1 MNSPS
6 RTNHD
11 LTAFASRLSQPGS
24 TTPIDPHP
32 GVRGRWQPTRC
43 GVVNSWKWA
52 NEQFFYGSGWLA
64 MVGSNGSGKSLTGAT
79 FCPTLIDGDVS
90 QRSLSASGLSAGT
103 LHSTHTLGHSGP
115 PKVGVWW
122 QEYGFTPG
130 DGDDDQET
138 RWLTVGMWLRSRGGT
153 NSTVDRAWFI
163 VPTRVG
169 IGLVLERD
177 RSPVS
182 IEDLAQQLAQHDGQL
197 FTSEQMAK
205 GARKHLTVVADES
218 SFAEAIRATL
228 YEPLDA
234 DQVDALT
241 TVLRALRSVQAN
253 DKVSPTYMQST
264 LTSAL
269 PALDGIK
276 VKRLAEALAKTE
288 QLQTRL
294 GSAKSEH
301 AVLSKIAS
309 AYRRY
314 ARAVAVRA
322 SAYLLERDSTVQQ
335 LARSEA
341 SLKRQLR
348 QQEETHR
355 SASSAAE
362 ELREEID
369 RLGATVG
376 MLQLKVDGHP
386 GASLDRLGDEAERRE
401 QDAERY
407 KVDAAEAEDRA
418 EGTRQSSKEASEK
431 AAEAARHLKALLGE
445 LRIQAEEA
453 NAEAFHDRLKSVAA
467 PLISHPSAQPPAATE
482 ADARAAKEVFQAWL
496 DQRTVTIEKI
506 NKTLATLLAACKVR
520 DDASDDYVELK
531 QQAEIKEQEW
541 DALGEKAEVVED
553 EARAEITRLI
563 STFRYFSAPPEELL
577 SSAPLRADALE
588 RWAEQSL
595 RQALRTIDV
604 EGRKAEVVGL
614 DKLLAEALHRRH
626 GVQTAARESARRC
639 TDTLSDLN
647 SRLLELIEPPQSFR
661 ELSDAVSQAAQ
672 LCSPERDLTGLDAAG
687 SLEHVATLA
696 GAAEQ
701 AVRGRR
707 TQLQEAERLIR
718 EQGVARTKAQD
729 SDDQANTAETEAH
742 QAAQTLASAER
753 AAEDA
758 AVTWVSG
765 VRQWAEELQ
774 ELDRTRLR
782 LPAHTPIGDA
792 DIDCLASD
800 VSEAR
805 DTAITRL
812 AATRT
817 KAQDDAT
824 RLSGL
829 LDDVD
834 GRIIEAEQEMTGP
847 DEPSWRPDRT
857 GRSGAPLWALVEF
870 APGLDDELAG
880 RLEGGLLAAGLLD
893 AWVSSD
899 GTWAEG
905 DVHLVAGAPV
915 DGPTLADLLVPDSDS
930 SIPSDRVH
938 ALLTSIP
945 LTAADALP
953 KADVHTVV
961 GVDGTVRSGVLSA
974 SSPTGWE
981 SQFIGAAARE
991 RARQLLLARL
1001 RNEREN
1007 TAAQLREAEEAVQRA
1022 QASILRIKEESRY
1035 PDPAPLIEERRVA
1048 EQRSI
1053 EAKQL
1058 RDKATTARDVASE
1071 QTVFAD
1077 QAELAAAE
1085 ACEAARVLP
1094 DLDAIRVA
1102 LNVCIDVPSLVERV
1116 LGAGRSA
1123 INTAAAV
1130 HEAVLQVREY
1140 EAQQAAAAVALAEA
1154 RESAE
1159 AADAEHT
1166 ALPPL
1171 DVVRKAQVDARTA
1184 EREARSATSAAER
1197 AKATL
1202 EERER
1207 GVTEARS
1214 QLSKVARTTDGRVL
1228 PTDPDLVD
1236 AYSTTITELRS
1247 RVSDWA
1253 EATARTLLLA
1263 SDAAKQH
1270 TVVHD
1275 AEERAREL
1283 VSRAQ
1288 RERAEA
1294 TKARHMYGEELRQ
1307 HGLPYQQLVAELS
1320 TKRVDLARAKNR
1332 QGEELRKANEADKE
1346 TVRVTER
1353 LNAQAEKFVAGQ
1365 AALERSV
1372 AEVQSLFDR
1381 DLISE
1386 LVSTGPLIRPD
1397 AAGEASDVARQ
1408 VILQRGLDSSI
1419 TPESAEREESSAFK
1433 EVGTRVQKIRLDLS
1447 RLSRDISLE
1456 DVPDTSWR
1464 RVVVTERTQAVG
1476 GLSSEVASTK
1486 PLRSALDD
1494 LGRSIETL
1502 ESDFDEQV
1510 RTEVKGAIL
1519 TDLRKHIQVRIQ
1531 LAKEIVSGI
1540 TSTLATV
1547 RTGVAR
1553 VGVKL
1558 GWEPNESDPVAREA
1572 LALVQD
1578 LDTEGEFDRMYSFFV
1593 QQLLHEERTEASWPE
1608 RVQNV
1613 FDYRSWF
1620 KWDISLT
1627 HTDFSEPG
1635 SPAEV
1640 FRTVSPRRN
1649 PLDKLSA
1656 GEKRLA
1662 TMLPL
1667 LAAARAFYE
1676 ADGYVG
1682 PRMIFIDELNSA
1694 LDEQNLRKLLALLRS
1709 WDFDVLVTLPSMQPL
1724 LVKETGAIGIHK
1736 IFHEGSSLRYA
1747 IPSIWS
1753 GHGAPATARISVGV
1767 QHLPRQGQHHAA
1779 APGDGQDALFA
1790 TRAEDV
1796 V

>member
-6 RTNHD
+6 RTNRD
-11 LTAFASRLSQPGS
+11 LTAFASRLSQPGT

-52 NEQFFYGSGWLA
+52 NEQFFYGGGWLA

-122 QEYGFTPG
+122 QEYGFTPD
-130 DGDDDQET
+130 DGEDGQET

-153 NSTVDRAWFI
+153 NNTVDRAWFI
-163 VPTRVG
+163 APARVG
-169 IGLVLERD
+169 IGLILERD
-177 RSPVS
+177 RSPVN
-182 IEDLAQQLAQHDGQL
+182 IEDLAQQLAQHDGQM
-197 FTSEQMAK
+197 FASEQMAK
-205 GARKHLTVVADES
+205 SARKHLTVVADEN
-218 SFAEAIRATL
+218 SFAEAVRATM

-294 GSAKSEH
+294 ESAKSEH

-309 AYRRY
+309 SYRRY

-322 SAYLLERDSTVQQ
+322 SAYLLERESAVQQ
-335 LARSEA
+335 LARTEA

-355 SASSAAE
+355 SASSTAE
-362 ELREEID
+362 ELQEEID
-369 RLGATVG
+369 RLAATVG

-407 KVDAAEAEDRA
+407 KADATEAETRA
-418 EGTRQSSKEASEK
+418 GESRQFSKEASEK
-431 AAEAARHLKALLGE
+431 AEEASRHLKALLEE

-453 NAEAFHDRLKSVAA
+453 NAEAFHDRLKSVVAS
-467 PLISHPSAQPPAATE
+467 LISRPSAEPPAGTE
-482 ADARAAKEVFQAWL
+482 VDARAAKEVFQTWL
-496 DQRTVTIEKI
+496 DQRTATIEKI
-506 NKTLATLLAACKVR
+506 NKALATFLAACTVR
-520 DDASDDYVELK
+520 DDASDDYVALK
-531 QQAEIKEQEW
+531 QQAEIKEQQW
-541 DALGEKAEVVED
+541 DDLGEKAEVVED
-553 EARAEITRLI
+553 EVRAEITQLI
-563 STFRYFSAPPEELL
+563 STFRYFSALPEELL
-577 SSAPLRADALE
+577 SSAPLHVDALE
-588 RWAEQSL
+588 RWADQSL

-604 EGRKAEVVGL
+604 EGHKAEVVGL
-614 DKLLAEALHRRH
+614 EKLLAEALHRRH
-626 GVQTAARESARRC
+626 GAQTAAAESARRC
-639 TDTLSDLN
+639 TDTLSDLT
-647 SRLLELIEPPQSFR
+647 SRLLELVETPQSFI
-661 ELSDAVSQAAQ
+661 ELSDSVGQAAR
-672 LCSPERDLTGLDAAG
+672 LCSPERDLAGFDVVG
-687 SLEHVATLA
+687 SLERVTALA
-696 GAAEQ
+696 QAAEQ
-701 AVRGRR
+701 EIRERR
-707 TQLQEAERLIR
+707 TRLQEAERLIR
-718 EQGVARTKAQD
+718 EQSVARTKAQD
-729 SDDQANTAETEAH
+729 SDDRAKAAESEARQAVQTV
-742 QAAQTLASAER
+742 AAAER
-753 AAEDA
+753 AAEEA
-758 AVTWVSG
+758 AGAWVTG

-782 LPAHTPIGDA
+782 LPAQGPVGDA
-792 DIDCLASD
+792 AIEYLASD

-805 DTAITRL
+805 DAALTRL
-812 AATRT
+812 TATQT

-829 LDDVD
+829 LDDFD

-870 APGLDDELAG
+870 APGLDDELAD

-899 GTWAEG
+899 GTWAGG
-905 DVHLVAGAPV
+905 DVHLVEGAAV
-915 DGPTLADLLVPDSDS
+915 DGPTLADLLVPDSAS

-938 ALLTSIP
+938 ALLASIP
-945 LTAADALP
+945 LTAAGDVP
-953 KADVHTVV
+953 NGDVHTVV
-961 GVDGTVRSGVLSA
+961 GVEGIVRSGVLSA

-981 SQFIGAAARE
+981 SRFIGAAARE
-991 RARQLLLARL
+991 RARQLLLAGL
-1001 RNEREN
+1001 RIQRED
-1007 TAAQLREAEEAVQRA
+1007 TAAQLLETEEKVQRA
-1022 QASILRIKEESRY
+1022 QASILRVKEESRY

-1053 EAKQL
+1053 EARQL
-1058 RDKATTARDVASE
+1058 REKATTAREVARE
-1071 QTVFAD
+1071 QTELAV
-1077 QAELAAAE
+1077 QAEVAAAE
-1085 ACEAARVLP
+1085 ACGVARVLTDP
-1094 DLDAIRVA
+1094 DDIRGA
-1102 LNVCIDVPSLVERV
+1102 LNVCIDVPSLIERV

-1123 INTAAAV
+1123 VNTAATVHAV
-1130 HEAVLQVREY
+1130 VLQVREY
-1140 EAQQAAAAVALAEA
+1140 EEQQAVAAVALAEA
-1154 RESAE
+1154 RE
-1159 AADAEHT
+1159 AAQAAAAEHT

-1171 DVVRKAQVDARTA
+1171 DVVRQAQADASTA

-1197 AKATL
+1197 AKTTL

-1207 GVTEARS
+1207 GVAEARS
-1214 QLSKVARTTDGRVL
+1214 QLSEVGRTTDGRVL
-1228 PTDPDLVD
+1228 PTEPDVVD
-1236 AYSTTITELRS
+1236 AYNTTITELRS

-1270 TVVHD
+1270 TTARD
-1275 AEERAREL
+1275 AEKRAREL
-1283 VSRAQ
+1283 DSRAQ

-1307 HGLPYQQLVAELS
+1307 HGLPYQQLVADLS
-1320 TKRVDLARAKNR
+1320 TKRTDLVRAKTR
-1332 QGEELRKANEADKE
+1332 EGEELRRANEADKE
-1346 TVRVTER
+1346 IVRVTER
-1353 LNAQAEKFVAGQ
+1353 LNAQAEKVAASQ
-1365 AALERSV
+1365 AARDRSV

-1386 LVSTGPLIRPD
+1386 LVSTTPLNRPD
-1397 AAGEASDVARQ
+1397 TSEEASDVARQ
-1408 VILQRGLDSSI
+1408 VILQRGLAASI

-1447 RLSRDISLE
+1447 RLSRDISIE
-1456 DVPDTSWR
+1456 DVPDTNWR

-1494 LGRSIETL
+1494 LGRSIDTL

-1558 GWEPNESDPVAREA
+1558 SWEPSESDPVAREA
-1572 LALVQD
+1572 LALIQD
-1578 LDTEGEFDRMYSFFV
+1578 LDTEGEFDRMYNFFV

-1724 LVKETGAIGIHK
+1724 LVKETGSIGIHK

-1753 GHGAPATARISVGV
+1753 GHGAPVTARIAVGV
-1767 QHLPRQGQHHAA
+1767 QHLPRQRSHHTA
-1779 APGDGQDALFA
+1779 APGDGQDSLFG
-1790 TRAEDV
+1790 TGTEGIG
-1796 V
+1796 